1 MNIDVRGQHYREI
14 NELLRRLA
22 EEGHK
27 RITLENV
34 NGQRYLGAGLSGECN
49 ITIYGTPGNDLACFL
64 DGPSIRVYGNGQ
76 DGIGNTMN
84 RGKVAIH
91 GSAGDIVGHSM
102 RGGKILIRGNAGYRA
117 GIHMKAYGEL
127 FPVIVIGGTTG
138 DFLGEYMAGGL
149 IIVLRLGDTQ
159 SSFTGHYIGTG
170 MHGGA
175 IYIRGSVEPHQVGRE
190 VAVQP
195 AQEQD
200 LDTLRLH
207 LEEYSREF
215 SLDLKK
221 LLDHPFTKLIPY
233 TSRPYGTIYA
243 Y

>member
-1 MNIDVRGQHYREI
+1 
-14 NELLRRLA
+14 
-22 EEGHK
+22 
-27 RITLENV
+27 
-34 NGQRYLGAGLSGECN
+34 
-49 ITIYGTPGNDLACFL
+49 
-64 DGPSIRVYGNGQ
+64 
-76 DGIGNTMN
+76 
-84 RGKVAIH
+84 
-91 GSAGDIVGHSM
+91 
-102 RGGKILIRGNAGYRA
+102 
-117 GIHMKAYGEL
+117 MKAYGEL